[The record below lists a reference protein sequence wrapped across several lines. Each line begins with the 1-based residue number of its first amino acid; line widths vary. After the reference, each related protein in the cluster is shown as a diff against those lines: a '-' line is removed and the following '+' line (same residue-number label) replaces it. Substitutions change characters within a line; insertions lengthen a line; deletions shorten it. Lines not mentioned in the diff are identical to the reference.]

1 MGRLIRGSLGLLAIL
16 IFEFFPPSEA
26 HAQKKVRFA
35 YPSSADMGDIPSLLA
50 WDELKKQGIE
60 VLPTFFPKTDL
71 AVQAVVAG
79 EADIGSAAG
88 IAVVKAVE
96 SGMNIRII
104 AEQVR
109 NEWQLVTPVGFKDPK
124 QLNGKRVAYHAPITV
139 TEALVKWMAQHY
151 KITPNW
157 MIIPGSDVRA
167 EALMRGQLDATPA
180 EIGDVLNILSAKPGQ
195 FHVLI
200 SYAKTFPQ
208 LIGSMYFARADYLQ
222 KNAATV
228 ESVLE
233 AILRAHRNSDE
244 RPASVK
250 ENALRLLP
258 ETKPE
263 LVDAIAAA
271 YKELRIWDVNGGA
284 DKERGEASI
293 KFFEESGLLK
303 KGAVS
308 FNQSFATG
316 PLDQVLSK
324 IGRRS
329 KNEGAHAQNHLALD
343 PRRDLGNCG
352 AQRQRSSTAASVQ
365 SHQRLGGTARL
376 RAALSGDCSKLT
388 STRYWFFR
396 FSRVRRAAWTAD
408 GPFPAARIVPGRLHD
423 GAACRPDDFIYT
435 VSCDCFRSG
444 PPLPRVDRFSLRVRD
459 YHDQHD
465 RGRAQRRS
473 NLD

>member
-1 MGRLIRGSLGLLAIL
+1 MTKSFAKLSVLLLVLTLGLIG
-16 IFEFFPPSEA
+16 SRDA

-50 WDELKKQGIE
+50 WEQLKKQGIE
-60 VLPTFFPKTDL
+60 VVPTFFPKTDL

-79 EADIGSAAG
+79 EADMGSAAG

-96 SGMNIRII
+96 SGMNVRII

-109 NEWQLVTPVGFKDPK
+109 NEWQLVTPVSIKEIK
-124 QLNGKRVAYHAPITV
+124 QLDGKRVGYHAPITV

-151 KITPNW
+151 KINPNW

-208 LIGSMYFARADYLQ
+208 LIGSMYFARADYVQ
-222 KNAATV
+222 KNSATV

-233 AILRAHRNSDE
+233 AILRTHRSAEE
-244 RPASVK
+244 RPASIK

-263 LVDAIAAA
+263 LIEATAAA

-284 DKERGEASI
+284 SKDRGDASI

-303 KGAVS
+303 KDAVS
-308 FNQSFATG
+308 FKQAFDTA
-316 PLDQVLSK
+316 PLDNVLNK
-324 IGRRS
+324 IGR
-329 KNEGAHAQNHLALD
+329 K
-343 PRRDLGNCG
+343 
-352 AQRQRSSTAASVQ
+352 
-365 SHQRLGGTARL
+365 
-376 RAALSGDCSKLT
+376 
-388 STRYWFFR
+388 
-396 FSRVRRAAWTAD
+396 
-408 GPFPAARIVPGRLHD
+408 
-423 GAACRPDDFIYT
+423 
-435 VSCDCFRSG
+435 
-444 PPLPRVDRFSLRVRD
+444 
-459 YHDQHD
+459 
-465 RGRAQRRS
+465 
-473 NLD
+473 